1 MKSKEELSMKFRKIN
16 LEENVEYDAKVVSW
30 GIDDDKR
37 FVRIFVEIE
46 GLDNIQFLKCIR
58 YSEFAPSALSNFCE
72 MFDIINKNGDVDFD
86 KLIDVDIVVTM
97 NQGRDGNFYV
107 ADIYPENYEENEDE
121 QE

>member
-1 MKSKEELSMKFRKIN
+1 MKFRKIN
-16 LEENVEYDAKVVSW
+16 LEENVEYDAHIVSW
-30 GIDDDKR
+30 SIDDDKR

-58 YSEFAPSALSNFCE
+58 YSEFAPSVLSNFCE

-107 ADIYPENYEENEDE
+107 SDIYHENYEENEDE